1 MPFIFRFVFW
11 LVGGLLAVLAIAAL
25 GIYAISEARLSQVY
39 PIRTIMVDD
48 AGDAALLERGR
59 HLVEHVTVCVDCH
72 GDDLGGGVVVDDPA
86 LGRIVA
92 PNLTGGAGGLGASLS
107 DADIAGILLTGVKPD
122 GRSALVMPSE
132 DYANLSPRDVAAII
146 TYLRAQP
153 AVDRQ
158 MPANELHALGRI
170 LVATGQINLNTA
182 DDVARVAS
190 VAPPTEAVT
199 AEYGGYLAHAA
210 GCTGCHGPTLS
221 GGKIADAPPDW
232 PPASN
237 ITRGGVTADWT
248 AADFA
253 ATLRTGVDKNGHM
266 ISTIMPWA
274 RYGGMTADELNAI
287 WLYIQSL
294 PPAEFGAR

>member
-1 MPFIFRFVFW
+1 MHFIFRFTLW
-11 LVGGLLAVLAIAAL
+11 LVGGLLAVLATAAL
-25 GIYAISEARLSQVY
+25 GIYTISEAKLTRTYPVRLI
-39 PIRTIMVDD
+39 PVDSG
-48 AGDAALLERGR
+48 GDGALLERGR

-92 PNLTGGAGGLGASLS
+92 PNLTAGAGGLGASLS
-107 DADIAGILLTGVKPD
+107 DADIARILLTGVKPD
-122 GRSALVMPSE
+122 GRSVLVMPSE
-132 DYANLSPRDVAAII
+132 DYANLSPRDVAAIVS
-146 TYLRAQP
+146 YLRAQP

-158 MPANELHALGRI
+158 MPTNELHALGRV

-182 DDVARVAS
+182 EDVALVAP
-190 VAPPTEAVT
+190 VAPPAEAVT
-199 AEYGGYLAHAA
+199 AAYGGYLAHAA
-210 GCTGCHGPTLS
+210 GCTGCHGPILS
-221 GGKIADAPPDW
+221 GGKISDAPPDW

-248 AADFA
+248 AAEFV
-253 ATLRTGVDKNGHM
+253 ATLRTGIDKNGHT
-266 ISTIMPWA
+266 INTIMPWA
-274 RYGGMTADELNAI
+274 RYGGMTDDELNAI